1 MDDSFT
7 DKLIKDLNKSERDAR
22 GVGVNKWSVLK
33 EVIRE
38 FADSSATVALFT
50 LIVLPILFG
59 RSTFVLIST
68 INKVP
73 ALEESVF
80 QMFEARGIVVEAM
93 NLNDPTLSGV
103 LEEVGVNFLELVELA
118 QQNEMVYYN
127 RKPEN
132 RFFVVND
139 YGDVIHYYISERLY
153 SAYENKGFHTLV
165 FPLSGGLVLV
175 VGLYIYKEYRSKYKG
190 MAGF

>member
-80 QMFEARGIVVEAM
+80 QIFEARGIAVEAM

-132 RFFVVND
+132 RFFVVSD
-139 YGDVIHYYISERLY
+139 YGDVIHYYINERLY

-175 VGLYIYKEYRSKYKG
+175 VGIYIHKEYRSKYKE